1 MIKYTLSFFLLII
14 ALCDLTAQDTYQIE
28 RNIPYISKD
37 EKDTYRAERCKLDVY
52 YPTNKKDFP
61 TIVWFH
67 GGGLTGGEKDIPEQ
81 LKNKGVA
88 IVTVNYRLSPKATN
102 PSYTIDAAE
111 AVAWTLDNIHE
122 YGGNPELIFVSGHSA
137 GGYLALMLALDKSYL
152 DRYGKDADKI
162 KAYFPISGQTTTHY
176 TIRQERGLPDGIPVI
191 DEYAPSNK
199 ARKNTSPIFL
209 YSGDRNLEL
218 TARYEE
224 NAHLAAVL
232 KGLGNQNVFLYELE
246 GFDHGTVVVPSCF
259 LMLQEIDRIVKE
271 KK

>member
-1 MIKYTLSFFLLII
+1 M
-14 ALCDLTAQDTYQIE
+14 TAQDTYQIE